1 VKITFNVKGFFDRR
15 TTPLLE
21 AARVVE
27 QQRADQ
33 AVEQE
38 YRRRVRNNW
47 KERARVQGIPRTWLS
62 PAAPSSESAM
72 LQRQAN

>member
-21 AARVVE
+21 AARIVE

-33 AVEQE
+33 AIERE
-38 YRRRVRNNW
+38 FRRRVRNNW

-62 PAAPSSESAM
+62 PVQNSELAM
-72 LQRQAN
+72 LKRQAN